1 MTCSFA
7 FSKHRLGTLGPC
19 WVRNGIG
26 VSLLKPVG
34 EPLELIGEQVPVAVQ
49 RHRRR
54 GVPELGLDR
63 LDARALDD
71 EQARAGVAKVMEPQ
85 PVGESRPGRR
95 RLEDAGDELLLPQR
109 PTLRRGEHQIIR
121 AVRPPAEIGGELLA
135 EDRGRGTVRLA

>member
-19 WVRNGIG
+19 WVRNGTG
-26 VSLLKPVG
+26 VGLLKPLG
-34 EPLELIGEQVPVAVQ
+34 EVLKLVGEQVPVAVQ

-63 LDARALDD
+63 LDARALGD

-95 RLEDAGDELLLPQR
+95 WLEDAGDELLLPQR
-109 PTLRRGEHQIIR
+109 PTLRRSDTRSSGPCG
-121 AVRPPAEIGGELLA
+121 RPP
-135 EDRGRGTVRLA
+135 R